1 MKLDDCD
8 VEIFDFTGAKNLIV
22 KHSFEDKIYYADTD
36 CYGVVWH
43 GAYVKWIE
51 RSRTEFCNMFLDV
64 SSVEKNGT
72 IFPVVE
78 LNLRYKASAKL
89 FDTIV
94 VETTLCEIKKTS
106 MTFETKISD
115 KNTGKVFVIAT
126 STLVTTNLEGKLNS
140 QIPEE
145 IYKKLE
151 EVKFQTISVH

>member
-1 MKLDDCD
+1 LGIM
-8 VEIFDFTGAKNLIV
+8 

-43 GAYVKWIE
+43 GAYIKWIE
-51 RSRTEFCNMFLDV
+51 RSRTEFCNMFLDIETI
-64 SSVEKNGT
+64 EKSGT

-94 VETTLCEIKKTS
+94 VETTLSEVKKTS
-106 MTFETKISD
+106 MSFETKILD
-115 KNTGKVFVIAT
+115 KSTGKIFVIAL
-126 STLVTTNLEGKLNS
+126 STLVTTNFEGKLNR
-140 QIPEE
+140 QIPDE

-151 EVKFQTISVH
+151 DLTIKL